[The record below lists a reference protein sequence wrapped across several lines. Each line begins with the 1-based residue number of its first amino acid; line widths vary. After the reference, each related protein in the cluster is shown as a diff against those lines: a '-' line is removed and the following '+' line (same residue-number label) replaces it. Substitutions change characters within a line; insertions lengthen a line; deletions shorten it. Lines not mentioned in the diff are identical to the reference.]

1 MDHPFLDPVF
11 TPAWSCLT
19 ADRVEPDITAAL
31 ALAQRGLD
39 AVAAQDHARLSF
51 ESVLTALDD
60 ATEALDRSWN
70 RVGHLDAVRN
80 APALRAAYNAM
91 LPKVTE
97 FYTRISLNEEL
108 WRVVRAYAATP
119 EARTLK
125 GARRRHLEETVESFR
140 ESGADLSSEDK
151 RELER
156 LNAELAAA
164 TQKFSENVLDATNAW
179 DLVVTDE
186 ARLAGLPDSARAAAR
201 ASYLQ
206 KHPEGADQPGWRFTL
221 HAPSYLPL
229 MKHAVDDA
237 LRRQA
242 WEASANVGRRA
253 PHDNTALTLK
263 IIELR
268 QAKGRLLGHP
278 HFPDLVLRRRM
289 AKSGASALAFI
300 ERMHHRV
307 APAFARDQKELE
319 AFKATRSG
327 QPADRLEPWEATY
340 WAELRRQEEFH
351 FDEEELRP
359 YLSIDGVLGGMFR
372 LAERLFG
379 VHLTE
384 KPTVCLEPGAS
395 QEVSG
400 GLVEVWHPDVK
411 FYEMHDLDGRH
422 LGSFYADWHPREN
435 KRGGAWMHDLETG
448 GPRANGRFAPHL
460 GLIAGNLTAPVA
472 GQPALLMH
480 DEVNTIFHEFGH
492 LIHHLFGEVEIKA
505 LNGVH
510 VAWDFVELPSQIL
523 ENWIWERAGL
533 DFFARHQVTGEPIP
547 EKLFQKMHAARN
559 YLAASA
565 LMRQLAFGKMD
576 LDLHLHAAELA
587 AQPSPDI
594 EAWLRARLATYT
606 ALYNTEPPTI
616 AAKFT
621 HLFASPVG
629 YAAGY
634 YSYLWAEVL
643 DADAFT
649 RFQREGVLNPATGR
663 DFREKILA
671 RGNSLPPEQLFRD
684 FLGRDPDP
692 EALLVRCGLADRDT
706 VST

>member
-1 MDHPFLDPVF
+1 MDHPFLDPAF
-11 TPAWSCLT
+11 TPAWSSLT

-51 ESVLTALDD
+51 ETVLTALDD

-80 APALRAAYNAM
+80 APALRSAYNAM

-119 EARTLK
+119 EARTLR
-125 GARRRHLEETVESFR
+125 GARRRHLEETIESFR
-140 ESGADLSSEDK
+140 ECGADLSPEDK

-179 DLVVTDE
+179 DLIVTDE

-201 ASYLQ
+201 ASFLQ
-206 KHPEGADQPGWRFTL
+206 KHPAGADQPGWRFTL

-229 MKHAVDDA
+229 MKHASDDA

-263 IIELR
+263 IVELR
-268 QAKGRLLGHP
+268 HAKGRLLGHP
-278 HFPDLVLRRRM
+278 HFPDLILRRRM
-289 AKSGASALAFI
+289 AKSGAAALAFI
-300 ERMHHRV
+300 ERMHKRV
-307 APAFARDQKELE
+307 APAFARDQQELE
-319 AFKATRSG
+319 AFKAARTG
-327 QPADRLEPWEATY
+327 QPASRLEPWEATY
-340 WAELRRQEEFH
+340 WAELRRQEEFN

-359 YLSIDGVLGGMFR
+359 YFSIDGVLGGMFR

-384 KPTVCLEPGAS
+384 KATICLEPGAS
-395 QEVSG
+395 QEASG
-400 GLVEVWHPDVK
+400 GAVEVWHPDVK
-411 FYEMHDLDGRH
+411 FYEMHDRDGRH

-533 DFFARHQVTGEPIP
+533 DFFARHQATGEPIP

-587 AQPSPDI
+587 AQPSPNI

-606 ALYNTEPPTI
+606 ARYNTEPPTI

-649 RFQREGVLNPATGR
+649 RFQREGVLNAATGR

-671 RGNSLPPEQLFRD
+671 RGNSIPPEQLFRD

-692 EALLVRCGLADRDT
+692 EALLVRCGLAG
-706 VST
+706 

>member
-1 MDHPFLDPVF
+1 MERPFLDPAF
-11 TPAWSCLT
+11 APAWSQLT
-19 ADRVEPDITAAL
+19 AESVETDIAAAL
-31 ALAQRGLD
+31 AESQWRLD
-39 AVAAQDHARLSF
+39 AVAAQEPERLTF
-51 ESVLTALDD
+51 ASVLGALDD
-60 ATEALDRSWN
+60 ATEILDRAWN

-97 FYTRISLNEEL
+97 FYTRISLNEKL
-108 WRVVRAYAATP
+108 WKALRAYAATP
-119 EARTLK
+119 EAHGLH
-125 GARRRHLEETVESFR
+125 GVRRRHLEETLESFR
-140 ESGADLSSEDK
+140 ECGADLSPEGK

-179 DLVVTDE
+179 EMVVTE
-186 ARLAGLPDSARAAAR
+186 ETRLAGLPESARAAAR
-201 ASYLQ
+201 ESFLQ
-206 KHPEGADQPGWRFTL
+206 KHPDAAGRPGWRFTL

-229 MKHAVDDA
+229 MKYAHDDG

-268 QAKGRLLGHP
+268 QAKGTLLGHL

-289 AKSGASALAFI
+289 AKNGATALAFI
-300 ERMHHRV
+300 ERMHTQIAV
-307 APAFARDQKELE
+307 AFAREQHELE
-319 AFKATRSG
+319 QFKAASTATPKS
-327 QPADRLEPWEATY
+327 PLEPWEASY
-340 WAELRRQEEFH
+340 WAERRRQAEFD
-351 FDEEELRP
+351 FDEEMLRP
-359 YLSIDGVLGGMFR
+359 YFPIDGVLGGMFR
-372 LAERLFG
+372 LAETLFG
-379 VHLTE
+379 VKLTE
-384 KPTVCLEPGAS
+384 KVTVFLEPG
-395 QEVSG
+395 SG
-400 GLVEVWHPDVK
+400 RTPPAGAVEVWHPDVK
-411 FYEMHDLDGRH
+411 FYELHDGDGRH
-422 LGSFYADWHPREN
+422 LGSFYADWHPREE

-448 GPRANGRFAPHL
+448 GPRADGRFAPHL
-460 GLIAGNLTAPVA
+460 GFIAGNLTAPVA
-472 GQPALLMH
+472 GRPALLMH

-533 DFFARHQVTGEPIP
+533 DFFARHFETGEPIP
-547 EKLFQKMHAARN
+547 EGLFRKMHAARN

-576 LDLHLHAAELA
+576 LELHLHAAELVA
-587 AQPSPDI
+587 SPPEDL
-594 EAWLRARLATYT
+594 ESWLRARLAAYT
-606 ALYNTEPPTI
+606 ARFKTEPPTI

-621 HLFASPVG
+621 HLFANPVG

-649 RFQREGVLNPATGR
+649 RFQREGVLNPKTGK
-663 DFREKILA
+663 DFRNKILA
-671 RGNSLPPEQLFRD
+671 RGNSAPPEELFRD
-684 FLGRDPDP
+684 FLGRDPEP
-692 EALLVRCGLADRDT
+692 AALLARCGLGA
-706 VST
+706 S